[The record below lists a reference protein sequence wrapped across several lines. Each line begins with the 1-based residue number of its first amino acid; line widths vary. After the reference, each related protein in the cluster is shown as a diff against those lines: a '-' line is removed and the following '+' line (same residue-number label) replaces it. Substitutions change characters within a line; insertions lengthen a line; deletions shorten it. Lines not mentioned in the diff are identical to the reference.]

1 MGVEADL
8 LLEIGEENVMKKDV
22 EKQAKDAKD
31 DSEDTMANTANVE
44 KQCNDETEN
53 VTTKEDGEDET
64 KHTDDSEEIRS
75 NTANREKQCN
85 KDETSEDLQF
95 CDKLMC
101 QNPANKKCS
110 RCIFIIIDIII
121 FT

>member
-8 LLEIGEENVMKKDV
+8 LLEIGEENVMKKDE

-31 DSEDTMANTANVE
+31 DSEDTVANTANVE

-53 VTTKEDGEDET
+53 VTTKEDGKDET
-64 KHTDDSEEIRS
+64 KHTDDSEEITA
-75 NTANREKQCN
+75 NTANGENQCN
-85 KDETSEDLQF
+85 KDETSGDLQF
-95 CDKLMC
+95 CDKPMC

-110 RCIFIIIDIII
+110 RCIFII
-121 FT
+121 FN